1 MSEADPQNVQSRQN
15 RSIMAAVVMLFGG
28 AVLLALGLGLG
39 FWFASRYDIS
49 IARRGAAAPTG
60 HPAPA
65 AQQDSWA
72 SAHPGAPS
80 RPAAPPRDAAAA
92 TPQTVTTSEALWPL
106 SPAEQSQGQ
115 ADGPFAF
122 KFTRDE
128 TLRYR
133 VATEIRGKG
142 IEGLTDSGVLMNFES
157 GMSLH
162 TRDVDPAGN
171 ALLRMTF
178 DQTSLQ
184 GSFLDEQFS
193 MEVTPDDARVDTR
206 GQTPVDTRRDVGST
220 QGIPQL
226 EFLQD
231 PVDLVVAPN
240 GQVLKLSNTQNMAA
254 MLTAVPRFATLEFP
268 GGALAPGQQWESRI
282 ALPVPGFGTAA
293 ETRLLNT
300 FVGYEHM
307 KGRLCGVIE
316 QQFLSEQTGG
326 ALHAPESAL
335 GQALNLSMPVFQLS
349 GENRVF
355 FDTAN
360 GQLVLADLDLGL
372 RMDFSNVLGNLSRAL
387 GGLLAH
393 PDALSGAPASD
404 LDELLGLGTGG
415 PSPLLSLDLNLL
427 GSMELV
433 D

>member
-1 MSEADPQNVQSRQN
+1 M
-15 RSIMAAVVMLFGG
+15 MLFGG
-28 AVLLALGLGLG
+28 AVLLAVGLGLG
-39 FWFASRYDIS
+39 FWFATRYDIS
-49 IARRGAAAPTG
+49 ISRRGADAPAG
-60 HPAPA
+60 YPAPA
-65 AQQDSWA
+65 AQDDSWA
-72 SAHPGAPS
+72 STRPGTS
-80 RPAAPPRDAAAA
+80 GHPAASPRDAATAA
-92 TPQTVTTSEALWPL
+92 PQTATTSDALWPL
-106 SPAEQSQGQ
+106 SPAEQSQGK

-142 IEGLTDSGVLMNFES
+142 VEGLTDSGVLMNFES
-157 GMSLH
+157 DMSLH

-178 DQTSLQ
+178 DQTSLR

-193 MEVTPDDARVDTR
+193 MEVTPNDARIDNR

-226 EFLQD
+226 EFLQE
-231 PVDLVVAPN
+231 PVDMVVAPN

-254 MLTAVPRFATLEFP
+254 MLAAVPRFATLEFP
-268 GGALAPGQQWESRI
+268 GGTLAPGQQWESRI
-282 ALPVPGFGTAA
+282 ALPVPGFGTPA
-293 ETRLLNT
+293 EARLLNT

-326 ALHAPESAL
+326 AVHAPESAL
-335 GQALNLSMPVFQLS
+335 GEALNLSMPVFQLS
-349 GENRVF
+349 GENRVY

-360 GQLVLADLDLGL
+360 GQLVLADMDLGL

-387 GGLLAH
+387 GGLLAN
-393 PDALSGAPASD
+393 PDALPGASGSD
-404 LDELLGLGTGG
+404 LDELLGLGAGG
-415 PSPLLSLDLNLL
+415 SSPLLSLDLNLL
-427 GSMELV
+427 GSMELTN
-433 D
+433 